1 MASQAGPMPKITIDD
16 IRKKVADNSR
26 QGQYVYD
33 LSEDEV
39 YVIVEDV
46 AKRWLNK
53 DAETVIRICKSGKWE
68 KEKKMED
75 VWSWLNNLVALL
87 GKDNGTPD

>member
-1 MASQAGPMPKITIDD
+1 MPKITIDD